1 MQKLENTVSGSGQ
14 REQTT
19 KITELKCMYMLY
31 VYIGCGVGWGGRL
44 GRGGEIK
51 KRPKSD
57 KTLFLK
63 GTEISSFM

>member
-1 MQKLENTVSGSGQ
+1 
-14 REQTT
+14 
-19 KITELKCMYMLY
+19 MYMLY
-31 VYIGCGVGWGGRL
+31 VYIGCGGGLGWGARL